1 MTGAADLP
9 TRCMVA
15 RQRARRQL
23 RMLGAG
29 ASHGRRPVPS
39 ARMVQVRWR
48 RTDLDFP
55 VLMLR
60 TSAWPPSLASV
71 RGGPV
76 EGLSIVSFS
85 YGDGDERL
93 HLRTVA
99 RRGRRVG
106 PDGLEPVGDLLVDQV
121 GQAVSDLLFSRIRP
135 GDQPSSATR
144 QRVDEAVQRGQQLA
158 SQFPGPPWQVRSVP
172 VDWVSPRNLERSLM
186 REAV

>member
-1 MTGAADLP
+1 M
-9 TRCMVA
+9 
-15 RQRARRQL
+15 Q
-23 RMLGAG
+23 
-29 ASHGRRPVPS
+29 
-39 ARMVQVRWR
+39 WR

-121 GQAVSDLLFSRIRP
+121 GEAVSDLLFSRIRP

-144 QRVDEAVQRGQQLA
+144 QRVDEAVQGGQQLA
-158 SQFPGPPWQVRSVP
+158 AQFPGPPWQVRSVP
-172 VDWVSPRNLERSLM
+172 VDDLDFAMWFTTLSPGFAAALDYGPVVLTAWGHDAGRWDWHLTAVPPSTVWPLIS
-186 REAV
+186 EALPD